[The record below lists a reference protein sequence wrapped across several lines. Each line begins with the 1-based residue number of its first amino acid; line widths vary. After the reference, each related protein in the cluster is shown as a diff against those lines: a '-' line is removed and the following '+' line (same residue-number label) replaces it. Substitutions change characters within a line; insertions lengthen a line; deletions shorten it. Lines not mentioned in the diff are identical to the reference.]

1 MIAIGDAIRKD
12 YGDSQKSLASDG
24 SHNQWPRAARQAS
37 QNKKRRSRALRFH
50 QNKLLVLRQRL
61 VIRAALT
68 PIVGIVSQQ
77 DNKIDESKAEPMSH
91 YLANQFIQGTILEYM
106 NPDSLFSRYHTPEK
120 KIDNAYLWYESWP
133 HHSQVK
139 AGIVNSRVYDDGCF
153 TVLVK
158 NTGSS
163 GEITNF
169 TWVCSVETK
178 RDMRILDPESLTI
191 STAGGDCQRLG
202 QNIAEMWA
210 TIYRRIWTAADFE
223 TAEAMIDRLS
233 DENLRVFLIIFQHTH
248 FQIATTRFTKE
259 YLKSYLV
266 PGYDSDL
273 SSENYYLTVDLSYRR
288 DVAKRTHRRDAIV
301 MMASLIDYFYNVHI
315 INASPILSSTVGDGL
330 DGHQAA
336 GYDIGGS
343 GDFLPRPE
351 DENPDY
357 LMEDGEGSNEEDLAN
372 EDREN
377 YGGNQMDEDYDAESY
392 PRHDLGG
399 NFVDEL
405 SYIVAPAQT
414 KRRKL

>member
-1 MIAIGDAIRKD
+1 MSALASKSGVDNYPSTVSQFERVFSSRNDHSESFEFLDLHQSGSHWDLEHLKYFRVLAKVHSGPVSHLQTNYSRCQEAIANSSREKDLQSFYRRCYYIRKD

-37 QNKKRRSRALRFH
+37 QNK
-50 QNKLLVLRQRL
+50 
-61 VIRAALT
+61 T
-68 PIVGIVSQQ
+68 
-77 DNKIDESKAEPMSH
+77 
-91 YLANQFIQGTILEYM
+91 T
-106 NPDSLFSRYHTPEK
+106 
-120 KIDNAYLWYESWP
+120 
-133 HHSQVK
+133 
-139 AGIVNSRVYDDGCF
+139 
-153 TVLVK
+153 
-158 NTGSS
+158 
-163 GEITNF
+163 
-169 TWVCSVETK
+169 
-178 RDMRILDPESLTI
+178 TI
-191 STAGGDCQRLG
+191 SSSPFSLEQASSPPPKTGHSGSA
-202 QNIAEMWA
+202 
-210 TIYRRIWTAADFE
+210 Y
-223 TAEAMIDRLS
+223 S
-233 DENLRVFLIIFQHTH
+233 DSRDIFQNTH

-273 SSENYYLTVDLSYRR
+273 SSEDYYLTVDLSYRR

-301 MMASLIDYFYNVHI
+301 MMASLIDYLYNVHI
-315 INASPILSSTVGDGL
+315 INTSPILSSTVGDGL

-336 GYDIGGS
+336 GHDTGGS

-357 LMEDGEGSNEEDLAN
+357 LMEDGEGNNEEDLAN

-405 SYIVAPAQT
+405 SYIVAPAPT